1 MDKKRISLAGLAVTL
16 VLFFAVNM
24 ASGALLRG
32 ARMDLTE
39 NGLYTL
45 SEGTENILATMDE
58 EVTLRLY
65 FSSGLAT
72 DYPDLKRYA
81 QRVEELLEEYTSRSS
96 GMLKLFV
103 SDPEPFSEEEDRAV
117 SFGMQGVP
125 VNAAG
130 ELLYFGLSGTN
141 STDEEEVIPF
151 FQVRREEF
159 LEYDLT
165 QLVHNLAFPER
176 TVVGLLSTL
185 PIEGGPFN
193 PMNPRAVPEP
203 WLIVDQIREVFEVR
217 SLHAAATEIPEDVDV
232 LMLVH
237 PQGLG
242 EQLLYSIDQFV
253 LGGGRVLAFLDPH
266 CEAQQVPQD
275 PNNQLAAL
283 TADRSSSLGPLLE
296 AWGVELVSEK
306 IVGDRLNAQR
316 VVMGNQPIEYV
327 AWLHLG
333 EGEVN
338 ADDPVTSDLT
348 KEINMATAGSLR
360 ALADAETS
368 FTPIIETSAESME
381 IDRMQVA
388 LQPNP
393 SGLLESFLPNGTPL
407 AVAAR
412 VSGPAKSAYPDGK
425 PAAPTPEGEVAP
437 DEGASAPHRSASE
450 ANINLVL
457 IADADMLEDRWWV
470 NVQNFFG
477 NRIAVPSANN
487 ADLVI
492 NVLDNLSGSNDLIGL
507 RSRARFNRPFDR
519 VVEIRRDAEDRFR
532 NKEQA
537 LEQKLRETEEKISG
551 LQSQKEGGVSSIIL
565 SPEQQAEI
573 EAFRA
578 ERLDTRKELRDV
590 KHQLKQDI
598 ERLGSRL
605 KFLNIF
611 ILPLVLP
618 ALIAVLALMRARSRA

>member
-1 MDKKRISLAGLAVTL
+1 MNKQRISLAGLAVAL

-24 ASGALLRG
+24 ASSALLRG
-32 ARMDLTE
+32 ARLDLTE

-58 EVTLRLY
+58 EVTLRFY
-65 FSSGLAT
+65 FSRSLAT

-81 QRVEELLEEYTSRSS
+81 QRVVELLEEYTSRA
-96 GMLKLFV
+96 GARLRLFV

-117 SFGMQGVP
+117 AYGMQGVP

-165 QLVHNLAFPER
+165 KLIYNLAFPEKK
-176 TVVGLLSTL
+176 VVGLLSTL

-193 PMNPRAVPEP
+193 PMNPRAIPVP
-203 WLIVDQIREVFEVR
+203 WLIVDQIRQAFEVR
-217 SLHAAATEIPEDVDV
+217 TLRATATEIPAEVDI

-237 PQGLG
+237 PQGLSP
-242 EQLLYSIDQFV
+242 QLLYSIDQFV
-253 LGGGRVLAFLDPH
+253 LGGGRLLAFVDPH

-283 TADRSSSLGPLLE
+283 TADRTSDLGPLLA
-296 AWGVELVSEK
+296 AWGVELTEQKV
-306 IVGDRLNAQR
+306 VGDRLNAQR
-316 VVMGNQPIEYV
+316 VVMGNQPVEYV
-327 AWLHLG
+327 AWLRLG

-338 ADDPVTSDLT
+338 SDDPVTSNLT
-348 KEINMATAGSLR
+348 KEINMATAGALR
-360 ALADAETS
+360 ALPGASTS
-368 FTPIIETSAESME
+368 FTPIIETSSESME
-381 IDRMQVA
+381 IDRLQIA

-393 SGLLESFLPNGTPL
+393 TSLLESFLPGGSPL
-407 AVAAR
+407 TVAAR
-412 VSGPAKSAYPDGK
+412 VSGPATSAYPDG
-425 PAAPTPEGEVAP
+425 PPEGAP
-437 DEGASAPHRSASE
+437 ESEDAPAEEEAVPHRATSE
-450 ANINLVL
+450 QDINVVL
-457 IADADMLEDRWWV
+457 IADADMLQDRWWV

-477 NRIAVPSANN
+477 NRIAIPSANN

-492 NVLDNLSGSNDLIGL
+492 NVLDNLSGSNDLISL

-519 VVEIRRDAEDRFR
+519 VAEIRRVAEDRFR
-532 NKEQA
+532 NKEQE
-537 LEQKLRETEEKISG
+537 LEQRLRETEEKINE
-551 LQSQKEGGVSSIIL
+551 LQSQKEGGVSAIIL

-578 ERLDTRKELRDV
+578 ERLDTRKELREV
-590 KHQLKQDI
+590 KHQLKKDI
-598 ERLGSRL
+598 ERLGSQL
-605 KFLNIF
+605 KLLNIF
-611 ILPLVLP
+611 VLPLVLP
-618 ALIAVLALMRARSRA
+618 ALIALLAMMRSRARSV

>member
-1 MDKKRISLAGLAVTL
+1 MNKQRISLAGLAVAL

-24 ASGALLRG
+24 ASSALLRG
-32 ARMDLTE
+32 ARLDLTE

-58 EVTLRLY
+58 EVTLRFY
-65 FSSGLAT
+65 FSRSLAT

-81 QRVEELLEEYTSRSS
+81 QRVVELLEEYTSRA
-96 GMLKLFV
+96 GARLRLYV

-117 SFGMQGVP
+117 AYGMQGVP

-165 QLVHNLAFPER
+165 KLIYNLAFPEKK
-176 TVVGLLSTL
+176 VVGLLSTL

-193 PMNPRAVPEP
+193 PMNPRAIPVP
-203 WLIVDQIREVFEVR
+203 WLIVDQIRQAFEVR
-217 SLHAAATEIPEDVDV
+217 TLRATATEIPAEVDI

-237 PQGLG
+237 PQGLSP
-242 EQLLYSIDQFV
+242 QLLYSIDQFV
-253 LGGGRVLAFLDPH
+253 LGGGRLLAFVDPH

-283 TADRSSSLGPLLE
+283 TADRTSDLGPLLA
-296 AWGVELVSEK
+296 AWGVELSQQKV
-306 IVGDRLNAQR
+306 VGDRLNAQR
-316 VVMGNQPIEYV
+316 VVMGNQPVEYV
-327 AWLHLG
+327 AWLRLG

-338 ADDPVTSDLT
+338 SDDPVTSNLT
-348 KEINMATAGSLR
+348 KEINMATAGALR
-360 ALADAETS
+360 ALPGASTS
-368 FTPIIETSAESME
+368 FTPIIETSSESME
-381 IDRMQVA
+381 IDRLQIA

-393 SGLLESFLPNGTPL
+393 TSLLESFLPGGSPL
-407 AVAAR
+407 TVAAR
-412 VSGPAKSAYPDGK
+412 VSGPATSAYPDG
-425 PAAPTPEGEVAP
+425 PPEGAP
-437 DEGASAPHRSASE
+437 ESEDAPAEEEAVPHRATSE
-450 ANINLVL
+450 QDINVVL
-457 IADADMLEDRWWV
+457 IADADMLQDRWWV

-477 NRIAVPSANN
+477 NRIAIPSANN

-492 NVLDNLSGSNDLIGL
+492 NVLDNLSGSNDLISL

-519 VVEIRRDAEDRFR
+519 VAEIRRVAEDRFR
-532 NKEQA
+532 NKEQE
-537 LEQKLRETEEKISG
+537 LEQRLRETEEKINE
-551 LQSQKEGGVSSIIL
+551 LQSQKEGGVSAIIL

-578 ERLDTRKELRDV
+578 ERLDTRKELREV
-590 KHQLKQDI
+590 KHQLKKDI
-598 ERLGSRL
+598 ERLGSQL
-605 KFLNIF
+605 KLLNIF
-611 ILPLVLP
+611 VLPLVLP
-618 ALIAVLALMRARSRA
+618 ALIALLAMMRSRARSV

>member
-1 MDKKRISLAGLAVTL
+1 MNKQQISLAGLAVAL

-24 ASGALLRG
+24 ASSALLRG
-32 ARMDLTE
+32 ARLDLTE

-58 EVTLRLY
+58 EVTLRFY
-65 FSSGLAT
+65 FSRSLAT

-81 QRVEELLEEYTSRSS
+81 QRVVELLEEYTSRA
-96 GMLKLFV
+96 GARLRLFV

-117 SFGMQGVP
+117 AYGMQGVP

-165 QLVHNLAFPER
+165 KLIYNLAFPEKK
-176 TVVGLLSTL
+176 VVGLLSTL

-193 PMNPRAVPEP
+193 PMNPRAIPVP
-203 WLIVDQIREVFEVR
+203 WLIVDQIRQAFEVR
-217 SLHAAATEIPEDVDV
+217 TLRATATEIPAEVDI

-237 PQGLG
+237 PQGLSP
-242 EQLLYSIDQFV
+242 QLLYSIDQFV
-253 LGGGRVLAFLDPH
+253 LGGGRLLAFVDPH

-283 TADRSSSLGPLLE
+283 TADRTSDLGPLLA
-296 AWGVELVSEK
+296 AWGVELSQQKV
-306 IVGDRLNAQR
+306 VGDRLNAQR
-316 VVMGNQPIEYV
+316 VVMGNQPVEYV
-327 AWLHLG
+327 AWLRLG

-338 ADDPVTSDLT
+338 SDDPVTSNLT
-348 KEINMATAGSLR
+348 KEINMATAGALR
-360 ALADAETS
+360 ALPGASTS
-368 FTPIIETSAESME
+368 FTPIIETSSESME
-381 IDRMQVA
+381 IDRLQIA

-393 SGLLESFLPNGTPL
+393 TSLLESFLPGGSPL
-407 AVAAR
+407 TVAAR
-412 VSGPAKSAYPDGK
+412 VSGPATSAYPDG
-425 PAAPTPEGEVAP
+425 PPEGAP
-437 DEGASAPHRSASE
+437 ESEDAPAEEEAVPHRATSE
-450 ANINLVL
+450 QDINVVL
-457 IADADMLEDRWWV
+457 IADADMLQDRWWV

-477 NRIAVPSANN
+477 NRIAIPSANN

-492 NVLDNLSGSNDLIGL
+492 NVLDNLSGSNDLISL

-519 VVEIRRDAEDRFR
+519 VAEIRRVAEDRFR
-532 NKEQA
+532 NKEQE
-537 LEQKLRETEEKISG
+537 LEQRLRETEEKINE
-551 LQSQKEGGVSSIIL
+551 LQSQKEGGVSAIIL

-578 ERLDTRKELRDV
+578 ERLDTRKELREV
-590 KHQLKQDI
+590 KHQLKKDI
-598 ERLGSRL
+598 ERLGSQL
-605 KFLNIF
+605 KLLNIF
-611 ILPLVLP
+611 VLPLVLP
-618 ALIAVLALMRARSRA
+618 ALIALLAMMRSRARSV

>member
-165 QLVHNLAFPER
+165 KLIHNLAFPER

-185 PIEGGPFN
+185 PLDGGPFN

>member
-1 MDKKRISLAGLAVTL
+1 MNKQRISLAGLAVAL

-32 ARMDLTE
+32 ARLDLTE

-58 EVTLRLY
+58 EVTLRFY
-65 FSSGLAT
+65 FSRGLAT

-81 QRVEELLEEYTSRSS
+81 QRVVELLEEYTSRA
-96 GMLKLFV
+96 GTRLRLFV

-117 SFGMQGVP
+117 AYGMQGVP

-151 FQVRREEF
+151 FQVGREEF

-165 QLVHNLAFPER
+165 KLIYNLAFPEKK
-176 TVVGLLSTL
+176 VVGLLSTL
-185 PIEGGPFN
+185 PVEGGPFN
-193 PMNPRAVPEP
+193 PMNPQAIPEP
-203 WLIVDQIREVFEVR
+203 WLIVDQIRQAFEVR
-217 SLHAAATEIPEDVDV
+217 TLQATATEIPAEVDI

-237 PQGLG
+237 PQGLSP
-242 EQLLYSIDQFV
+242 QLLYSIDQFV
-253 LGGGRVLAFLDPH
+253 LGGGRLLAFVDPH
-266 CEAQQVPQD
+266 CEVQQVPQD

-283 TADRSSSLGPLLE
+283 TADRTSDLGPLLA
-296 AWGVELVSEK
+296 AWGVELADQK

-338 ADDPVTSDLT
+338 GDDPVTSNLT
-348 KEINMATAGSLR
+348 KEINMATVGALR
-360 ALADAETS
+360 ALPDASTS
-368 FTPIIETSAESME
+368 FTPIIDTSSESME

-393 SGLLESFLPNGTPL
+393 TSLLESFLPGGSPL
-407 AVAAR
+407 TVAAR
-412 VSGPAKSAYPDGK
+412 VSGPTTSAYPDGPPESEDA
-425 PAAPTPEGEVAP
+425 PAEEEAVT
-437 DEGASAPHRSASE
+437 PHRAASE
-450 ANINLVL
+450 RDINVVL

-477 NRIAVPSANN
+477 NRIAIPSANN

-492 NVLDNLSGSNDLIGL
+492 NVLDNLSGSNDLISL

-519 VVEIRRDAEDRFR
+519 VAEIRRVAEDRFR
-532 NKEQA
+532 NKEQE
-537 LEQKLRETEEKISG
+537 LEQRLRETEEKINE
-551 LQSQKEGGVSSIIL
+551 LQSQKEGGVSAIIL

-578 ERLDTRKELRDV
+578 ERLGTRKELRDV
-590 KHQLKQDI
+590 KHQLKKDI
-598 ERLGSRL
+598 ERLGSQL
-605 KFLNIF
+605 KLLNIF
-611 ILPLVLP
+611 VLPLALP
-618 ALIAVLALMRARSRA
+618 ALIALLAMMRSRARSV

>member
-1 MDKKRISLAGLAVTL
+1 MNKQRISLAGLAVAL

-24 ASGALLRG
+24 ASSALLRG
-32 ARMDLTE
+32 ARLDLTE

-58 EVTLRLY
+58 EVTLRFY
-65 FSSGLAT
+65 FSRSLAT

-81 QRVEELLEEYTSRSS
+81 QRVVELLEEYTSRA
-96 GMLKLFV
+96 GARLRLFV

-117 SFGMQGVP
+117 AYGMQGVP

-165 QLVHNLAFPER
+165 KLIYNLAFPEKK
-176 TVVGLLSTL
+176 VVGLLSTL

-193 PMNPRAVPEP
+193 PMNPRAIPVP
-203 WLIVDQIREVFEVR
+203 WLIVDQIRQAFEVR
-217 SLHAAATEIPEDVDV
+217 TLRATATEIPAEVDI

-237 PQGLG
+237 PQGLSP
-242 EQLLYSIDQFV
+242 QLLYSIDQFV
-253 LGGGRVLAFLDPH
+253 LGGGRLLAFVDPH

-283 TADRSSSLGPLLE
+283 TADRTSDLGPLLA
-296 AWGVELVSEK
+296 AWGVELAEQKV
-306 IVGDRLNAQR
+306 VGDRLNAQR
-316 VVMGNQPIEYV
+316 VVMGNQPVEYV
-327 AWLHLG
+327 AWLRLG

-338 ADDPVTSDLT
+338 SDDPVTSNLT
-348 KEINMATAGSLR
+348 KEINMATAGALR
-360 ALADAETS
+360 ALPGASTS
-368 FTPIIETSAESME
+368 FTPIIETSSESME
-381 IDRMQVA
+381 IDRLQVA

-393 SGLLESFLPNGTPL
+393 TSLLESFLPGGSPL
-407 AVAAR
+407 TVAAR
-412 VSGPAKSAYPDGK
+412 VSGPATSAYPDG
-425 PAAPTPEGEVAP
+425 PPEGAP
-437 DEGASAPHRSASE
+437 ESEDAPAEEEAVPHRAASE
-450 ANINLVL
+450 QDINVVL

-477 NRIAVPSANN
+477 NRIAIPSANN

-492 NVLDNLSGSNDLIGL
+492 NVLDNLSGSNDLISL

-519 VVEIRRDAEDRFR
+519 VAEIRRVAEDRFR
-532 NKEQA
+532 NKEQE
-537 LEQKLRETEEKISG
+537 LEQRLRETEEKINE
-551 LQSQKEGGVSSIIL
+551 LQSQKEGGVSAIIL

-578 ERLDTRKELRDV
+578 ERLDTRKELREV
-590 KHQLKQDI
+590 KHQLKKDI
-598 ERLGSRL
+598 ERLGSQL
-605 KFLNIF
+605 KLLNIF
-611 ILPLVLP
+611 VLPLVLP
-618 ALIAVLALMRARSRA
+618 ALIALLAMMRSRARSV